1 MFSQNFIKP
10 FVSILLI
17 VITLLSV
24 VFVKME
30 TRRLGYSVLKKTRN
44 EKSLIDA
51 RRDLDM
57 RFARLTRPGRIEQIA
72 LRRLDLKRAQKGQ
85 IVQLF
90 FDKNESSSIS
100 RVQ

>member
-1 MFSQNFIKP
+1 MLNKNFLKP
-10 FVSILLI
+10 FLSVLIIVS
-17 VITLLSV
+17 TLFTV

-30 TRRLGYSVLKKTRN
+30 TRSMGYSVLKKTRT
-44 EKSLIDA
+44 EKSLIDS

-57 RFARLTRPGRIEQIA
+57 RFARLTRPGRIEQLA
-72 LRRLDLKRAQKGQ
+72 LKRLDLKPAQKGQ

-90 FDKNESSSIS
+90 FAKNQSSSIS

>member
-1 MFSQNFIKP
+1 MLTQTFLKP
-10 FVSILLI
+10 FASILII
-17 VITLLSV
+17 VMMLLSV

-30 TRRLGYSVLKKTRN
+30 TRRLGYSVLKKTRT

-57 RFARLTRPGRIEQIA
+57 RFTRLTRPGRIEQIA
-72 LRRLDLKRAQKGQ
+72 LKRLDLKRAQKGQ

-90 FDKNESSSIS
+90 FDKDESSSIS